1 MKIRVICQGLWT
13 LYAICTDRGDCPL
26 LEFLADGSSSHLA
39 KTKRQMLRRLESIAQ
54 RGVIQVTEISHQ
66 IAEDIWQ
73 IEKGDI
79 RILYFYDK
87 GRAIILSH
95 GSSSSPRKHGQLRFR
110 GPRMRY
116 GASES
121 RETDSRSSRTSHGN

>member
-1 MKIRVICQGLWT
+1 MKLRVIFRGLWT

-26 LEFLADGSSSHLA
+26 LEFLADGASSHLA

-54 RGVIQVTEISHQ
+54 RGVFQVTEISHQ

-79 RILYFYDK
+79 RIVYFYDK

-95 GSSSSPRKHGQLRFR
+95 GFVKQTQKTRPAEIQRAQNALRRFR
-110 GPRMRY
+110 VERDRL
-116 GASES
+116 EII
-121 RETDSRSSRTSHGN
+121 ED

>member
-1 MKIRVICQGLWT
+1 MKLRVICQGLWT

-26 LEFLADGSSSHLA
+26 LEFLADGTSSHLA

-87 GRAIILSH
+87 GRVIILSH
-95 GSSSSPRKHGQLRFR
+95 GFVKQSQKTRPAEIQRAQNALRRFR
-110 GPRMRY
+110 VERDRV
-116 GASES
+116 EII
-121 RETDSRSSRTSHGN
+121 ED